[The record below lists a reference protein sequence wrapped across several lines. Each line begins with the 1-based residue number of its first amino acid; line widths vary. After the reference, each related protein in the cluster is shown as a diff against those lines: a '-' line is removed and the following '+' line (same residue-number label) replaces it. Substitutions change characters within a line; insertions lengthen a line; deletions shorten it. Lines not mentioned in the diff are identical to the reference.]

1 MVYCSEQLI
10 HDRYGR
16 LQEIETIVA
25 EKEPGAFL
33 RSLPCVVGLPAER
46 KPVDTRI
53 VECELT
59 HKQRDIYDKLQYE
72 LISEVEGGLLVAS
85 IPLVKL
91 LRLRQV
97 TLASRV
103 WCTTPKA
110 IWIRSRSTQTVRRKA
125 GHAECVDRETPR
137 T

>member
-1 MVYCSEQLI
+1 MVDLPLVVVERGGSAQGFRCPTTNEIGCTWRALSTAGSEVVHCSDSWI

-91 LRLRQV
+91 LRLRQ
-97 TLASRV
+97 
-103 WCTTPKA
+103 
-110 IWIRSRSTQTVRRKA
+110 
-125 GHAECVDRETPR
+125 
-137 T
+137 